1 MFLKKNILVIA
12 YDKEISSYDYFNKFD
27 YYEITFAEDYEDFKE
42 LFKKQSFDICLV
54 NIDNHEE
61 RNFIIFY
68 ILHLKENQKI
78 LQVYENNANC
88 FFYEA
93 CKMCE
98 KYNIKSLSSPTKDK
112 INDFL
117 DSFEIRDCE
126 FMQLRIS

>member
-1 MFLKKNILVIA
+1 MFLKKKILVIA
-12 YDKEISSYDYFNKFD
+12 YDKEITSYDYLSNFD
-27 YYEITFAEDYEDFKE
+27 YYDITFAEDYEDFKE
-42 LFKKQSFDICLV
+42 LFKRENYNICLV
-54 NIDNHEE
+54 NINNHEE

-78 LQVYENNANC
+78 LQVYENKANC

-98 KYNIKSLSSPTKDK
+98 KFNIKSLASPTNDK

-117 DSFEIRDCE
+117 ESFEIRDCE
-126 FMQLRIS
+126 FIQFKSN